1 MKFVLVYLLLS
12 LIALAFWY
20 VIVLANGRD
29 E

>member
-20 VIVLANGRD
+20 VIVLANDRD